1 MTVYQIKCKK
11 FWYVKKITH
20 NEYKTRNWIYF
31 SNSSEG
37 GMPFE
42 YPEVI
47 WNSTGR
53 DVDDD
58 VSHIPSPNPSIPL
71 YTYNKELR
79 SLSKLEC

>member
-1 MTVYQIKCKK
+1 MEEDDASMERASGRHENKRDTRVKMT
-11 FWYVKKITH
+11 
-20 NEYKTRNWIYF
+20 R
-31 SNSSEG
+31 G

-58 VSHIPSPNPSIPL
+58 VSHIPCAPLPL
-71 YTYNKELR
+71 YTYNKEPR

>member
-1 MTVYQIKCKK
+1 
-11 FWYVKKITH
+11 
-20 NEYKTRNWIYF
+20 
-31 SNSSEG
+31 
-37 GMPFE
+37 MPFE

-71 YTYNKELR
+71 YTYNKEPR